1 MIIRYSDGSYAH
13 GVIHRLTGGT
23 LRAAVAGVEDAIE
36 FRLIHGAWTSDNGVV
51 VSFEFPIETG
61 MEFLQIMPAMPAM
74 PAISLAETQARC
86 AAGGDCVLRRLSA
99 SAGEPIN

>member
-36 FRLIHGAWTSDNGVV
+36 FRLVHGAWTSDNGVV
-51 VSFEFPIETG
+51 VSFEFPLETG
-61 MEFLQIMPAMPAM
+61 MEFLQIMPAMPA
-74 PAISLAETQARC
+74 ISLAETQAHC

>member
-13 GVIHRLTGGT
+13 GVIYRLTGGT

-36 FRLIHGAWTSDNGVV
+36 FRLVHGAWTSDNGVV

-61 MEFLQIMPAMPAM
+61 MEFLQIMPA
-74 PAISLAETQARC
+74 ISLAETQAHC

-99 SAGEPIN
+99 SASEPIN